1 MALRQSNIS
10 YPFERVATLSER
22 LPIVPLASLRLFL
35 LHYHNLKRRCMNRD
49 CLQQIA
55 NYNYWADSKIIGW
68 LHLISDQQWGQVI
81 ASSFSSISQ
90 TAIHIVSAEKY
101 WVDHWMHVP
110 EPKFLSGEF
119 KGTKNELIEIW
130 NRASSDFSTCVES
143 YPVVNYLQAVSFK
156 YPKGNGAGQMPFW
169 QTVVHAINHSTYHR
183 GQLVTLLRQAGF
195 INLSSLDMATY
206 FQLK

>member
-1 MALRQSNIS
+1 
-10 YPFERVATLSER
+10 
-22 LPIVPLASLRLFL
+22 
-35 LHYHNLKRRCMNRD
+35 MNKD
-49 CLQQIA
+49 YLQQIA
-55 NYNYWADSKIIGW
+55 NYNYWADGKIIEW
-68 LHLISDQQWGQVI
+68 LQLINNRQWDQVI
-81 ASSFSSISQ
+81 PSSFSSVSQ

-101 WVDHWMHVP
+101 WVDHWTNIP
-110 EPKFLSGEF
+110 DPKFLSMEF

-130 NRASSDFSTCVES
+130 NRLSANFSTCVEN

-156 YPKGNGAGQMPFW
+156 YPRGGGTGQMAFW

-195 INLSSLDMATY
+195 INMSSLDMATY